1 MKKLILV
8 LLVLLMVMPVAAQEE
23 DALPAGCNIGT
34 LSEILLSYGEG
45 LAAAQDQVDPEL
57 ALEIMAELEEAIIVT
72 QAACSEELIALAE
85 ANAIIAIN
93 YAELPQSRAE
103 DGGFTLGY
111 EDAPITIVE
120 FADFICPHCQTFHG
134 TMNKIIAD
142 YVVTGQ
148 ARFEYRMYPVVDPN
162 RSALSA
168 VMVECAETMNP
179 GSFWEAYDL
188 MYQLA
193 SEGFGQL
200 TPYTFTTQLGLDFD
214 GMSECVN
221 TAQQIQT
228 DYELAQT
235 LGITGTPSI
244 RVRYNNGE
252 IQNVEGG
259 YTSGAVTY
267 DFLASLIENAQDG
280 VPADEQAEVTEEA
293 PAEAETEAEATE
305 EAAGDE

>member
-1 MKKLILV
+1 MKKLA
-8 LLVLLMVMPVAAQEE
+8 LVLLMLLMGIIPVAAQEE
-23 DALPAGCNIGT
+23 ESLPAGCNIGV
-34 LSEILLSYGEG
+34 LSDILLSYGQG
-45 LAAAQDQVDPEL
+45 LAEAQDQVDPEL
-57 ALEIMAELEEAIIVT
+57 AIMILAELEDAIIVT
-72 QAACSEELIALAE
+72 QAACSEELVALAE
-85 ANAIIAIN
+85 ANALITIDYSEI
-93 YAELPQSRAE
+93 PQSRTE
-103 DGGFTLGY
+103 DGAFVLGY

-120 FADFICPHCQTFHG
+120 FADFMCPHCQSFHS
-134 TMNKIIAD
+134 IINRIMAE

-162 RSALSA
+162 LSALSA
-168 VMVECAETMNP
+168 VMVECADVLDP
-179 GSFWEAYDL
+179 GSFWTAYDL

-200 TPYTFTTQLGLDFD
+200 TPYTFTTQSGLDFD
-214 GMSECVN
+214 DISECVN

-228 DYELAQT
+228 DYELGQS

-252 IQNVEGG
+252 IQNIEGG

-267 DFLASLIENAQDG
+267 DFLVNLIESAQNGAPVD
-280 VPADEQAEVTEEA
+280 DQAEVTEEA
-293 PAEAETEAEATE
+293 SVETEAEATE